1 MASLF
6 EIGKSAVNAQ
16 RQALNVT
23 GQNIANVNTDGYRK
37 RDASLKEVSGS
48 QSELTSIAAQVGLG
62 VSLGTVRR
70 AYNSFL
76 ASSTNMAESRFQSA
90 TEFSAAMERL
100 ENLILPGEGDLSQ
113 QLSDFFSKM
122 SDIAANPGD
131 LAPRAA

>member
-1 MASLF
+1 M
-6 EIGKSAVNAQ
+6 
-16 RQALNVT
+16 
-23 GQNIANVNTDGYRK
+23 
-37 RDASLKEVSGS
+37 
-48 QSELTSIAAQVGLG
+48 
-62 VSLGTVRR
+62 RR

-76 ASSTNMAESRFQSA
+76 ANSTNTAESRFQSA

-131 LAPRAA
+131 LAPRAAALEQGNALANAFNVTSQVLSLSLIHI